1 MKFDKNIY
9 YDTVAYMQGGK
20 TWITFYRKKSEAMA
34 QRYDSGGRCHI
45 FGPEIGWHGSS
56 GGPE

>member
-20 TWITFYRKKSEAMA
+20 TWITFIERKVKRWPKDMIAAALS
-34 QRYDSGGRCHI
+34 YSW
-45 FGPEIGWHGSS
+45 PEIGWHGSS